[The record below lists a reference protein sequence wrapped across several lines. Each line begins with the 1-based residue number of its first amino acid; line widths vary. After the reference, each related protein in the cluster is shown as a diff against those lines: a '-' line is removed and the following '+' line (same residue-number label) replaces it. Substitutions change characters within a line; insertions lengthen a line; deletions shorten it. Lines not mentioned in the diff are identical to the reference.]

1 MAAIP
6 TRVQAEE
13 HVVYEIEAMCRAAAR
28 YAEEWGATVN
38 MATPAGY
45 QDAVFFLEAALLH
58 ARTLVMAF
66 GYPDK
71 RARRLVK
78 ALGVKKGHEKSF
90 RDGFSHPTASSSK
103 AYGQLSEL
111 MAHIGET
118 RWEVP
123 LEVHV
128 HQPIEVAYSVLDALE
143 ACGATQ
149 NPVLKAAVDQERQ
162 VLTDAV

>member
-1 MAAIP
+1 MA
-6 TRVQAEE
+6 Q
-13 HVVYEIEAMCRAAAR
+13 
-28 YAEEWGATVN
+28 
-38 MATPAGY
+38 
-45 QDAVFFLEAALLH
+45 
-58 ARTLVMAF
+58 
-66 GYPDK
+66 
-71 RARRLVK
+71 
-78 ALGVKKGHEKSF
+78 
-90 RDGFSHPTASSSK
+90 
-103 AYGQLSEL
+103 
-111 MAHIGET
+111 IGET